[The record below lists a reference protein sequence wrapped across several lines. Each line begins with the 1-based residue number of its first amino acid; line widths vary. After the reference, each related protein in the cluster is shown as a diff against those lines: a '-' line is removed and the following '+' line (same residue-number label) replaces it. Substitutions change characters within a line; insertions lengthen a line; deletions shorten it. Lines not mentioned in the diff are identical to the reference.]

1 MENVTQKPT
10 EKATAGKVQSAEPF
24 ATACP
29 YAKKC
34 GGCDYQGVP
43 YSEQLKKKQKDV
55 RKLLEPFGKAEPICG
70 AGHPLH
76 YRNKVHGIFGRDK
89 KGNIFTGIY
98 EEKSHRIVPVEDC
111 PIEDAA
117 ASAILKTLCELVKSF
132 KIRVYDEDR
141 GTGLL
146 RHALIRVGRNT
157 KEVMVVLV
165 AMDPIFPSK
174 NNFTKEL
181 RRRHPEI
188 TTVVLNIN
196 DRDTSMV
203 LGERNI
209 VLYGRGYIEDVLCGL
224 RFRISPS
231 SFYQIN
237 PEQTEVLYK
246 KAIKFAGLTG
256 RERVIDAYCGIGT
269 IGMCAASKAREV
281 IGVELNRDAVRDAIA
296 NAKANGIKN
305 VRFVNDDAGA
315 FMKCMAEDGE
325 QADVVI
331 LDPPRSGSTP
341 EFIDAVKTLGPA
353 KVVYVSCD
361 PTTLARDIALF
372 AKKGYE
378 LKKAQPVDMF
388 PGTKHSEVC
397 CLLER
402 TVH

>member
-1 MENVTQKPT
+1 MLI
-10 EKATAGKVQSAEPF
+10 EKNERKESDTAGSTEPF
-24 ATACP
+24 AAACP
-29 YAKKC
+29 YSKKC

-55 RKLLEPFGKAEPICG
+55 RKLLEPFGKTEPICG
-70 AGHPLH
+70 ARHPLH
-76 YRNKVHGIFGRDK
+76 YRNKVHGIFGRDR

-111 PIEDAA
+111 GIEDAT

-165 AMDPIFPSK
+165 AMDPVFPSK

-209 VLYGRGYIEDVLCGL
+209 VLYGKGYIEDVLCGL

-256 RERVIDAYCGIGT
+256 KERVIDAYCGIGT

-388 PGTKHSEVC
+388 PGTKHVETVVG
-397 CLLER
+397 LQR
-402 TVH
+402 TNT